1 MSKLLLEGGRIVD
14 PSRGLDRVAD
24 LLIDGDRI
32 AAIGDDLDAAGAEVI
47 DAAGLVVAPG
57 FIDMHVH
64 LREPGH
70 EYKETVAT
78 GTAAAAAGGFTGVA
92 CMPNTVPVNDNR
104 AVTELI
110 TERAEEVGAVPVY
123 PIGCVSV
130 GQQGEALA
138 EIGELVAGG
147 CVAVSDDGYPVATAE
162 LMRRALEY
170 TQMFGVP
177 VIEHCEDLS
186 LSRKAPMNEG
196 QVSTA
201 LGLKGHPTA
210 AEDIIVARDIALAEL
225 TGGRLHCAHV
235 SSGGAVRMIRDAKA
249 RGVDVTCEVTPHHF
263 TLTDEAV
270 RDFDTNTK
278 MNPPLRGQADV
289 DAILEGLADGTID
302 AIASDHAPHHADEKA
317 LEFDLAPFGIVGLET
332 AVPLAIDRMLHGG
345 QVSLSRLV
353 DLLAVNPARILGL
366 DRDGLAEGAA
376 AHVTVLDLERVA
388 KVDVAGFASKGRNT
402 PFDGWELKGWPVLTI
417 VAGKVVWKAQQAAA
431 RR

>member
-14 PSRGLDRVAD
+14 PSRGFDEVAD

-32 AAIGDDLDAAGAEVI
+32 AAIGDDLDASGAEVI

-332 AVPLAIDRMLHGG
+332 AVPLATDRLLHGG
-345 QVSLSRLV
+345 HVSLARLV
-353 DLLAVNPARILGL
+353 ELLAVNPARILGL
-366 DRDGLAEGAA
+366 DRNGLVVGAA
-376 AHVTVLDLERVA
+376 AHVTVLDLERVFN
-388 KVDVAGFASKGRNT
+388 VDVAGFASKGRNT

-417 VAGKVVWKAQQAAA
+417 VAGKVVWSLK
-431 RR
+431 